1 MALIVEDG
9 SGRADAESFVSVAG
23 ADDYLSKRNR
33 DGTWATYTTSQK
45 EGYLRAASEYLDAV
59 CRWRGMPMRLVQA
72 LGWPRAGAM
81 DRNGLLVASDIV
93 PPLVI
98 AATCEIAALGAI
110 EQEGTPTVSSKTVGP
125 ITVEYDTAK
134 DRSIGRARYRLA
146 LDLVSSLA
154 TNGVGIVAVV
164 RS

>member
-33 DGTWATYTTSQK
+33 DGTWTTYTTGQK

-59 CRWRGMPMRLVQA
+59 CRWKGLPLTTTQA
-72 LGWPRAGAM
+72 LGWPRIFAFNR
-81 DRNGLLVASDIV
+81 DRIALAQDIV

-110 EQEGTPTVSSKTVGP
+110 EQEGVPTVSSKTVGP

-154 TNGVGIVAVV
+154 TNGVGIISVV
-164 RS
+164 RA